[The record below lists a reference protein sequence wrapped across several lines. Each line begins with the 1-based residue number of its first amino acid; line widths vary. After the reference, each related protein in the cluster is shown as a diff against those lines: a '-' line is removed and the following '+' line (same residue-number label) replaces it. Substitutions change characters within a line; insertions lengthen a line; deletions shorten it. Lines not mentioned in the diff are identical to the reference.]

1 MKILVIDGQGGGL
14 GRALVAQLL
23 KALPDQTIMAVGTN
37 ALATSAMLRAG
48 AHMGATGENAVIHN
62 CRDADLIL
70 GAAGILVANAMLGE
84 VTPAMA
90 AAVGASPAE
99 KVLVPTDRCRLHIA
113 GVRPQPME
121 TAVQEA
127 VRLAADLAGKATSV

>member
-14 GRALVAQLL
+14 GRALVTQLL

-48 AHMGATGENAVIHN
+48 AHLGATGENAVIHN

-70 GAAGILVANAMLGE
+70 GAARILVANAMLGE

-90 AAVGASPAE
+90 AAASMCWPRAFWGRGTKRIRE
-99 KVLVPTDRCRLHIA
+99 RRWIPPLFSA
-113 GVRPQPME
+113 W
-121 TAVQEA
+121 A
-127 VRLAADLAGKATSV
+127 LAC